1 MIRIFRHSRS
11 GNAAWLTPRPW
22 TYPITDVL
30 FVVLTYYSLL
40 SMGPRLEGLSW
51 DPCTASPATT
61 CGKNANPLNAR
72 EKLLPPRS
80 CSSAR
85 RSREDQPDHSSGQQ
99 PPLRYPFSVQ
109 LSVVVHASTLSSHQP
124 PMTVTRHQAIFTG
137 RQPSATHKGNTSHHI
152 SESKSHVLVNFC
164 CLW

>member
-1 MIRIFRHSRS
+1 MIRIFRHSRC

-30 FVVLTYYSLL
+30 FVVLTYYSPL

-61 CGKNANPLNAR
+61 GGESQFPERKRDAAPS
-72 EKLLPPRS
+72 RS

-109 LSVVVHASTLSSHQP
+109 LPVVVHVSTLSSHQP
-124 PMTVTRHQAIFTG
+124 PMTVTRHLAFSTIRQA
-137 RQPSATHKGNTSHHI
+137 SASH
-152 SESKSHVLVNFC
+152 
-164 CLW
+164 